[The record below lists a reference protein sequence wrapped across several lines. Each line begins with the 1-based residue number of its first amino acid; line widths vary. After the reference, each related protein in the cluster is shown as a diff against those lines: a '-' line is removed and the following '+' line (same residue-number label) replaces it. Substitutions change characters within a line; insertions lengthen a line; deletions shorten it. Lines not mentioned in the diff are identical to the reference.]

1 MSCVSSM
8 DVASSVVY
16 FYPKLLALHLL
27 NPEETAVPEQIR
39 CTVEKLKDD
48 GVYLLDNG
56 MHMLL
61 YVGITANPAFIQVRT
76 TTTTTRLSQLMF
88 SFYLRMCLEYQQLL
102 KLISIRPSWW
112 KEITQCQGINSTSY
126 QIVFENFFNLRKVI

>member
-1 MSCVSSM
+1 M

-112 KEITQCQGINSTSY
+112 KEITQCQGINSASY
-126 QIVFENFFNLRKVI
+126 EIIFEIFHILHKVY